1 MKKMS
6 DSLFNLK
13 LFNLKLLLYKVGK
26 ILIFSPQIS
35 MHLYS
40 VYSNPK
46 VIKDMTL
53 KIYVIARSNVP

>member
-1 MKKMS
+1 MKKIVWFTLS
-6 DSLFNLK
+6 FKSII
-13 LFNLKLLLYKVGK
+13 KVGE
-26 ILIFSPQIS
+26 INFFSPKIS

-53 KIYVIARSNVP
+53 KIYVIARPNVP